1 MIYSPLPAIAAKR
14 NFHVFKEVDPQAST
28 QAVRRRAMNCRPQW
42 CPSGEVTSLVT
53 ARLQAST
60 PLSINPVAPEGAH
73 TAVVPEAISSH
84 ITQGASHVIIDNRQ
98 AKPEADRRSGT
109 GTDHMEPSRL
119 KTWICP
125 MIEKWLAGS
134 TKENWELL
142 CAKSCSTM

>member
-14 NFHVFKEVDPQAST
+14 NFHVFKEVDPKLQ
-28 QAVRRRAMNCRPQW
+28 RRLCVGGQW
-42 CPSGEVTSLVT
+42 IAGLSGAQVVTSLIT
-53 ARLQAST
+53 ARLQASA

-98 AKPEADRRSGT
+98 AKPEADHRSGT
-109 GTDHMEPSRL
+109 GTDHMGPSRL